1 MTTTIA
7 RTTRTRPYDYASILA
22 ASQKV
27 CWRPEDLIGGEKRLD
42 FSRPFLPES
51 LARTEALDF
60 LSPRERLL
68 VNQIRGHGYLYMFI
82 VGEEFILPY
91 VLDHARPTL
100 TSDDLRTRALL
111 GFASEEAKHI
121 DLFHRF
127 RSEFERGFGA
137 TCDVVGPPERIGATI
152 LGHGAMPV
160 ALAVLGLEW
169 MTQSH
174 YLESVRRDESL
185 DPCFA
190 SLLRHH
196 WMEEAQHAKLDALIA
211 LELADTMS
219 PEEIEAGVD
228 GYFAIGGFL
237 DSELCAQV
245 ELDLATFER
254 VAGRTL
260 PPAERERFLEVQRQA
275 QRWTFLGS
283 ALSNARFLDVLG
295 RISPRG
301 RELAEGAVSAF
312 S

>member
-7 RTTRTRPYDYASILA
+7 RAPRSRPYDYPSILA
-22 ASQKV
+22 ASEKV
-27 CWRPEDLIGGEKRLD
+27 RWRPEDLIGGTRRLD
-42 FSRPFLPES
+42 FSKPFLPES
-51 LARTEALDF
+51 LARSEALDF

-68 VNQIRGHGYLYMFI
+68 VNHIRGHGYLYLFI

-91 VLDHARPTL
+91 VLDHMRPSL
-100 TSDDLRTRALL
+100 TGDDARTRALL
-111 GFASEEAKHI
+111 GFAAEEAKHI

-127 RSEFERGFGA
+127 RAEFERGFGA
-137 TCDVVGPPERIGATI
+137 ACDVVGPPERIGATI
-152 LGHGAMPV
+152 LGHGALPV

-174 YLESVRRDESL
+174 YLESVRCDEAL
-185 DPCFA
+185 DPCFEG
-190 SLLRHH
+190 LLRHH
-196 WMEEAQHAKLDALIA
+196 WMEEAQHAKLDALIT
-211 LELADTMS
+211 LELVERMS
-219 PEEIEAGVD
+219 RDEIEAGVD

-254 VAGRTL
+254 VARRRL
-260 PPAERERFLEVQRQA
+260 AAAERERFLAVQRQA

-283 ALSNARFLDVLG
+283 ALSNARFLEILG
-295 RISPRG
+295 QVSPRG
-301 RELAEGAVSAF
+301 RELAEGAVPTF